1 MSDPT
6 NNPRR
11 PLEDARVELARIALG
26 EYRALPLDSLTD
38 RDFTAWCGR
47 FAVVIE
53 NLLEYVDRAPTGP
66 QHRATALLGK
76 LLDLGDREGL
86 PVIEWEIATHGMLY
100 GRCFHRDRSKRP
112 GELRAW
118 VEALDM
124 HPWPDVTNADGSIR
138 YHAVREDLD
147 GVDVIV
153 VADVRQ
159 EPGAGR

>member
-6 NNPRR
+6 NEPR
-11 PLEDARVELARIALG
+11 PALEDHRVALARIAIG
-26 EYRALPLDSLTD
+26 EYRALPVDALTD
-38 RDFTAWCGR
+38 RDVTAWCGR

-53 NLLEYVDRAPTGP
+53 NLLAYVDRAPASP
-66 QHRATALLGK
+66 QHRAQVLLGK
-76 LLDLGDREGL
+76 VLDLGDREQL

-100 GRCFHRDRSKRP
+100 GRCFHGDHAERR

-118 VEALDM
+118 VNALGLN
-124 HPWPDVTNADGSIR
+124 PWPDLTTADGGMR

-153 VADVRQ
+153 VADVPPETQ
-159 EPGAGR
+159 S